1 MQEILNELEK
11 GLTIQLSNLAN
22 DIRSTEESLLRNKEG
37 YLKIQGALEILEIAA
52 KRIAE
57 QEQDDIKDAI
67 VGIGAD

>member
-1 MQEILNELEK
+1 MQEILIDLEK
-11 GLTIQLSNLAN
+11 GLTIQLSNLASE
-22 DIRSTEESLLRNKEG
+22 IRATEEGLLRSKEG
-37 YLKIQGALEILEIAA
+37 YLKIQGALEILEIAS

>member
-1 MQEILNELEK
+1 MQEILIDLEK
-11 GLTIQLSNLAN
+11 GLTTQLSNLASE
-22 DIRSTEESLLRNKEG
+22 IRATEEGLLRSKEG
-37 YLKIQGALEILEIAA
+37 YLKIQGALEILEIAS

>member
-1 MQEILNELEK
+1 MQEILIDLEK
-11 GLTIQLSNLAN
+11 GLTIQLSNLTSE
-22 DIRSTEESLLRNKEG
+22 IRATEEGLLRSKEG
-37 YLKIQGALEILEIAA
+37 YLKIQGALEILEIAS

>member
-11 GLTIQLSNLAN
+11 GLNIQLSNLTN
-22 DIRSTEESLLRNKEG
+22 EIRGTEESLLRSKEG
-37 YLKIQGALEILEIAA
+37 YLKIQGALEILEIAS

-57 QEQDDIKDAI
+57 QEQDSIKDAI